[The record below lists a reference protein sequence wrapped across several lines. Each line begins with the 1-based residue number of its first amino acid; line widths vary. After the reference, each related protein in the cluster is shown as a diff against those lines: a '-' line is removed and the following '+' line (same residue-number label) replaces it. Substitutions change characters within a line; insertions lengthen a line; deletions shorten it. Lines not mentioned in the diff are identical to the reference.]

1 MSHADYLRGQT
12 DANLHNFILGG
23 RNGSPAVI
31 HLDDKERKE
40 LNANANGISKI
51 CLALKTELHRVD
63 PGNPMVNPIR
73 TMENPIVRQLYESG
87 RDEYLKTKK
96 QTVNPEFEAIAAAQ
110 GYPAEPDPEPEKKGF
125 LNRIFGDSS
134 ADGPPKNELEAY
146 AQESARKLEEA
157 RKPKLN
163 GGEKQAVIEPMRTQE
178 EINAQIAESQRLVE
192 ETLAQRKKE
201 GGGGFFKRLVSGG

>member
-1 MSHADYLRGQT
+1 MQEIRNEVVERFKKAGKYIAD
-12 DANLHNFILGG
+12 
-23 RNGSPAVI
+23 
-31 HLDDKERKE
+31 
-40 LNANANGISKI
+40 
-51 CLALKTELHRVD
+51 
-63 PGNPMVNPIR
+63 
-73 TMENPIVRQLYESG
+73 
-87 RDEYLKTKK
+87 
-96 QTVNPEFEAIAAAQ
+96 PEIQAIAAAQ

>member
-1 MSHADYLRGQT
+1 MAIVEI
-12 DANLHNFILGG
+12 DANHPL
-23 RNGSPAVI
+23 
-31 HLDDKERKE
+31 
-40 LNANANGISKI
+40 
-51 CLALKTELHRVD
+51 
-63 PGNPMVNPIR
+63 VNPIR
-73 TMENPIVRQLYESG
+73 TKDNPILNKIYDDAEQRYMQTEKTQ
-87 RDEYLKTKK
+87 EY
-96 QTVNPEFEAIAAAQ
+96 PEYEAIAAAQ

-163 GGEKQAVIEPMRTQE
+163 GGDKQAVIEPVRTQE